1 MTEIRHW
8 RESGVED
15 IRGVERELSAERVAV
30 EGRVMLCSGRPGVR
44 AAL

>member
-8 RESGVED
+8 RESGVDD
-15 IRGVERELSAERVAV
+15 IRRVEGELSAERVAA
-30 EGRVMLCSGRPGVR
+30 EGRVMLCSGSPGVR